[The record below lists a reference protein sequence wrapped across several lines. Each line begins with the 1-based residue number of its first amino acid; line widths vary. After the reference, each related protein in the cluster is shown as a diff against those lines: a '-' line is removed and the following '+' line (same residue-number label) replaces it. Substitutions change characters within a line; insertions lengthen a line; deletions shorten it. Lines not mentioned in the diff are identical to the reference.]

1 MGPESPPG
9 KGGNHPE
16 ASIGESSE
24 MAASSVCSEHK
35 SRVIEP
41 RNIERLLELSPLCQR
56 EQHQSV
62 KSLTRWSGRGLRAG
76 QMCERVPWKLE
87 RTSCLLFGSGQSKG
101 RHWQEQQPGT
111 PEGDL
116 AAGVSERAK
125 HEEVS
130 MAERNEAVET
140 DKGSRSVF
148 IVAPESRETDPR
160 EPVSSQGGR
169 RVTELPLGNTR

>member
-9 KGGNHPE
+9 KGGNRPE

-24 MAASSVCSEHK
+24 MAASSVCSEYK
-35 SRVIEP
+35 SRVTEP
-41 RNIERLLELSPLCQR
+41 RKIDELLELPSLCRR

-87 RTSCLLFGSGQSKG
+87 RASCLLFRSGQSKG
-101 RHWQEQQPGT
+101 GHWHEQQPGT
-111 PEGDL
+111 PECDL
-116 AAGVSERAK
+116 AAGVSKRAK
-125 HEEVS
+125 REEVS

-160 EPVSSQGGR
+160 EPASSQGGR